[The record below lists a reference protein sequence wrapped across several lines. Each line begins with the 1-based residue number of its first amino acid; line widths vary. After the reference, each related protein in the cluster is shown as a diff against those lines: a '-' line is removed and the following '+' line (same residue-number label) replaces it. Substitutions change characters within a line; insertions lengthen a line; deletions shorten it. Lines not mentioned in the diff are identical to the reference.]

1 MIEARHLT
9 RRYGDFTAVE
19 DVNFS
24 IARGTIVGL
33 LGHNGAGKS
42 TIMKMLTGALEPSSG
57 TVTIDGLGHEAH
69 GGALRA
75 RLGYLPENCP
85 LWPEMTVLETLAYS
99 AALHGL
105 GEAAQPEALSR
116 AIEATDL
123 GAKLH
128 AVVGTLS
135 RGYRQR
141 LGVACA
147 ILHRPDIIILD
158 EPTNGLDPTQIL
170 QMRSLIQRLAED
182 ATVLVSTH
190 ILQEVQAVCERVL
203 IMRQGR
209 LALDS
214 TLSALA
220 QAPTLALRTGQAAHA
235 VLAPFGDL
243 EEDPTRPFS
252 YRLTLAE
259 GDGDGDGQAAAVA
272 SALATAA
279 IPLYAMTPERQD
291 LETLFARV
299 TQEGGAHH
307 G

>member
-116 AIEATDL
+116 AIDATDL

-220 QAPTLALRTGQAAHA
+220 QAPTLALRMGQAAHA

-259 GDGDGDGQAAAVA
+259 GDGDGQAAAVA

>member
-1 MIEARHLT
+1 MSPCLELDREVGHRGVRRPVGELHLRH
-9 RRYGDFTAVE
+9 
-19 DVNFS
+19 
-24 IARGTIVGL
+24 
-33 LGHNGAGKS
+33 
-42 TIMKMLTGALEPSSG
+42 
-57 TVTIDGLGHEAH
+57 
-69 GGALRA
+69 
-75 RLGYLPENCP
+75 
-85 LWPEMTVLETLAYS
+85 
-99 AALHGL
+99 
-105 GEAAQPEALSR
+105 
-116 AIEATDL
+116 TDL
-123 GAKLH
+123 GAKRH
-128 AVVGTLS
+128 AIVGTLS

-220 QAPTLALRTGQAAHA
+220 QAPTLALRTGQAAWSERHGS
-235 VLAPFGDL
+235 VP
-243 EEDPTRPFS
+243 RRVRS
-252 YRLTLAE
+252 
-259 GDGDGDGQAAAVA
+259 AA
-272 SALATAA
+272 LW
-279 IPLYAMTPERQD
+279 
-291 LETLFARV
+291 FARV
-299 TQEGGAHH
+299 VRVH